1 MHSIEI
7 ACKKNTVYKFLIFKT
22 KRKFSFLHAC
32 DCFPLPLLKPS
43 CTHALS
49 WRCPCFFFSL
59 LSQPR
64 PPVPCSL
71 SSPNVS
77 DTGACPPKTV
87 RSVFTRSL
95 EHTWA
100 RSKFGGKKQ
109 FLECFKGAS
118 VSGRGRLRDVSV
130 ELTAQLLTEV
140 ELWLAVAILNDVLW
154 KKNKT
159 SNHIQC
165 CHSLVSSKSFLFF
178 LYYPR
183 RFVIS
188 S

>member
-1 MHSIEI
+1 MR
-7 ACKKNTVYKFLIFKT
+7 NTVYKLRIFKT
-22 KRKFSFLHAC
+22 KRKFSFSARLRLFFTFA
-32 DCFPLPLLKPS
+32 KNRAAR
-43 CTHALS
+43 THSVDGVLV
-49 WRCPCFFFSL
+49 FFSL

-100 RSKFGGKKQ
+100 RSKFGGEKQ

-130 ELTAQLLTEV
+130 ELTAQLLAEV
-140 ELWLAVAILNDVLW
+140 ELCLAVAILNDVLW
-154 KKNKT
+154 KK
-159 SNHIQC
+159 
-165 CHSLVSSKSFLFF
+165 
-178 LYYPR
+178 
-183 RFVIS
+183 
-188 S
+188 